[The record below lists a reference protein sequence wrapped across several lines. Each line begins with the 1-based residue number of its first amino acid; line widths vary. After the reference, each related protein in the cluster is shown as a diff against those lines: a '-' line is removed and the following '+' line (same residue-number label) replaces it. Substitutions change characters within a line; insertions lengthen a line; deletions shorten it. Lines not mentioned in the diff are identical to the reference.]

1 MMDGTAQLVSDW
13 FLTLLQTCVKTKEKG
28 KSDSQFEISVVQAKI
43 RAWHTGHCCNSICR
57 IKPCLYALKS
67 NKHKKGPYDDSPM
80 TNRKQSFA

>member
-28 KSDSQFEISVVQAKI
+28 KSDSQFEISVVQAMI

-57 IKPCLYALKS
+57 IKPCLYALKI
-67 NKHKKGPYDDSPM
+67 NKHKKRPYDDSPM